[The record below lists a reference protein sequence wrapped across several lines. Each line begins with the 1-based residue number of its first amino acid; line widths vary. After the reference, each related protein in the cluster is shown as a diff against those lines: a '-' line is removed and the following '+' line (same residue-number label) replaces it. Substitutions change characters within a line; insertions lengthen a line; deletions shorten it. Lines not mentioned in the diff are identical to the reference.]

1 LRARGILPGEWW
13 LGPPGLDESDPLP
26 AADARFSVSR
36 EEVLER
42 FSTAEDP
49 AAAGTVLGRLEAAG
63 GSWNSTPTLRVHELV
78 RRPGADDAPLAGLTR
93 ATEQGWAEPGAVVG
107 LRSTAPARIERAVR
121 TGQRLRQAPFGP
133 PEDSGGEPSRFVGVA
148 GWGKTTA
155 LTELASRWA
164 DRGEEVL
171 VLVPDPTG
179 RLEWIE
185 RTGNP
190 AITCLNLD
198 EFLLDFL
205 ERAGAA
211 EAHRLKVLPPAD
223 RVLGEQVR
231 LALVARV
238 SELYAAEMGEL
249 PSVDSRTIVRAL
261 EGERLT
267 PDPRP
272 NDTPV
277 KFGLLERCVERAC
290 VEEGW
295 TDSRALLRMSRAIAG
310 TGTAVRRYSVVLVD
324 DAHDFPETAMDFL
337 QELFG
342 PRLRGFAIDP
352 VLGSVPESQIGE
364 GAMDSRRF
372 GNEIASAIERIWRA
386 TTPLPAPVR
395 GRRTIRSAAESERV
409 LALTTAID
417 RIATELAE
425 VGDGERVA
433 IVSANERDRKMME
446 HRLSVRGI
454 AVDGAD
460 RDLADL
466 VTGPREIMAALAW
479 VASDEAET
487 GEKLLEVVLAA
498 GPEPAERT
506 QAAHYEAR
514 LRRRLS
520 GETVEVLDRVEA
532 FLLPLALIHSALG
545 PDTRFDR
552 AVEVLLNC
560 GLLNR
565 LTGQPG
571 MDRRVEALVRQY
583 RGLSVTELI
592 ESVQVDRVLR
602 PATGGAKV
610 KILAPDQLSGRT
622 FDVIHYLCT
631 GFEAPERHYRVISRA
646 SVAVKIACSEV
657 DLLQA

>member
-1 LRARGILPGEWW
+1 M
-13 LGPPGLDESDPLP
+13 
-26 AADARFSVSR
+26 
-36 EEVLER
+36 
-42 FSTAEDP
+42 
-49 AAAGTVLGRLEAAG
+49 
-63 GSWNSTPTLRVHELV
+63 
-78 RRPGADDAPLAGLTR
+78 
-93 ATEQGWAEPGAVVG
+93 
-107 LRSTAPARIERAVR
+107 
-121 TGQRLRQAPFGP
+121 
-133 PEDSGGEPSRFVGVA
+133 PEDRDVEPRRFIGVA

-155 LTELASRWA
+155 LAELASRSA

-205 ERAGAA
+205 VSTGAA
-211 EAHRLKVLPPAD
+211 EAHRFKVLPPPD
-223 RVLGEQVR
+223 RALGEQVR

-238 SELYAAEMGEL
+238 SELYAAETGEL

-272 NDTPV
+272 TDTPV
-277 KFGLLERCVERAC
+277 DFGMLEHCVERAC
-290 VEEGW
+290 LEEGW
-295 TDSRALLRMSRAIAG
+295 TDSRALLRMSRAVAG
-310 TGTAVRRYSVVLVD
+310 TGTAYARYAVVLVD
-324 DAHDFPETAMDFL
+324 DAHDFPEMAMDFL
-337 QELFG
+337 QGLFG
-342 PRLRGFAIDP
+342 ARLRGYAIDP
-352 VLGSVPESQIGE
+352 VLASVPESEIDQS
-364 GAMDSRRF
+364 AMESRRF
-372 GNEIASAIERIWRA
+372 GNEIASAIERVWRA

-395 GRRTIRSAAESERV
+395 GRRALRSVAESERV
-409 LALTTAID
+409 LALSTAIE

-425 VGDGERVA
+425 VGDAARVA
-433 IVSANERDRKMME
+433 IVSANERDRRMME
-446 HRLSVRGI
+446 HQLSVRGI

-479 VASDEAET
+479 VAGDEAET

-498 GPEPAERT
+498 GPVPAERG

-532 FLLPLALIHSALG
+532 FLLPLVLIRSALG

-552 AVEVLLNC
+552 AVEVLLGC

-571 MDRRVEALVRQY
+571 MARRIEALVRQY
-583 RGLSVTELI
+583 RGLSVAEIL
-592 ESVQVDRVLR
+592 ESVSVERVLR
-602 PATGGAKV
+602 PSTGGARV
-610 KILAPDQLSGRT
+610 RILAPDQLSGRS
-622 FDVIHYLCT
+622 FEVIHYICT